1 MRKKAILAWELGYG
15 LGHIGVLSP
24 VAERLNKTG
33 WDCILAGHIDHATRG
48 LVPTSSVAITPP
60 PLLTVQRNSA
70 SYAELLYNAGF
81 HNPIAALA
89 AVKGWLSIFD
99 KYSPSVLVA
108 DLAPFA
114 ILAAR
119 IAGLPV
125 VITGSSF
132 NLPPPISPQPYL
144 RAWDV
149 AASHVPI
156 RKMETAALQGINTVL
171 SFNNRKA
178 VETVFEMY
186 DHATPVLCTYAALD
200 HFDRN
205 ALTQPVAYCG
215 PIRVE
220 DKGCSTP
227 WPDGSGPKVF
237 VHLKN
242 SNSNTGVVM
251 GALAKMGCRTLAY
264 IPNHPKAFNKNQLI
278 SNVPFNLLEV
288 AFDADLAITQG
299 NLSTSLFF
307 IERGVYVISSPEI
320 LEQALSAQRIAKMGF
335 GSILANGSGE
345 NDAIKAIAQGIETHP
360 TSTLFRK
367 LTLEESVNLL
377 IAAINQCAS

>member
-24 VAERLNKTG
+24 VAARLNKMG
-33 WDCILAGHIDHATRG
+33 WDCILAGHIEHATRG
-48 LVPTSSVAITPP
+48 LVPASSVAIAPP

-132 NLPPPISPQPYL
+132 NLPPPASPQPYL
-144 RAWDV
+144 RVWDG
-149 AASHVPI
+149 ATSLVPVGKI
-156 RKMETAALQGINTVL
+156 EAAALQGINTVL
-171 SFNNRKA
+171 RLNNRQ
-178 VETVFEMY
+178 VVRSVFEMY
-186 DHATPVLCTYAALD
+186 NHATPVLCSYAELD
-200 HFDRN
+200 HFERN
-205 ALTQPVAYCG
+205 AVMQPIRYCG
-215 PIRVE
+215 PIRIE
-220 DKGCSTP
+220 GQGISAP
-227 WPDGSGPKVF
+227 WPEGKGAKVF
-237 VHLKN
+237 VHLKT
-242 SNSNTGVVM
+242 SNSNTGAII
-251 GALAKMGCRTLAY
+251 GALADLGCRTLAY
-264 IPNHPKAFNKNQLI
+264 IPNHPARSADGQTI
-278 SNVPFNLLEV
+278 SNAPFNLLEV
-288 AFDADLAITQG
+288 ASDSDLAITQG

-307 IERGVYVISSPEI
+307 VERGVHVLSSPET
-320 LEQALSAQRIAKMGF
+320 LEQALTARRITKMGF
-335 GSILANGSGE
+335 GSTLANSSSKNGVAH
-345 NDAIKAIAQGIETHP
+345 AITQAIEARP
-360 TSTLFRK
+360 TSTISK
-367 LTLEESVNLL
+367 KNTLEE
-377 IAAINQCAS
+377 AINILISEINRSAR

>member
-24 VAERLNKTG
+24 VAEGLNKMG
-33 WDCILAGHIDHATRG
+33 WDCILAGHVDHATRG

-89 AVKGWLSIFD
+89 AVKGWLSIFE
-99 KYSPSVLVA
+99 KHSPSVLIA

-144 RAWDV
+144 RTWDA

-156 RKMETAALQGINTVL
+156 RALETAALQGINTVL
-171 SFNNRKA
+171 RFNSRKA
-178 VETVFEMY
+178 VGTVFEMY
-186 DHATPVLCTYAALD
+186 DHATPVLCTYAELD
-200 HFDRN
+200 HFDRS
-205 ALTQPVAYCG
+205 ASAQPLAYCG

-220 DKGCSTP
+220 DKGSSTP

-242 SNSNTGVVM
+242 SNSNTGVVID
-251 GALAKMGCRTLAY
+251 ALAELGCRTLAY
-264 IPNHPKAFNKNQLI
+264 IPNHPKAFNENQLI
-278 SNVPFNLLEV
+278 SNIPFNLLEV
-288 AFDADLAITQG
+288 ASSADLAITQG

-307 IERGVYVISSPEI
+307 IERGIYVISSPEI
-320 LEQALSAQRIAKMGF
+320 LEQALTAHRIAKMGF
-335 GSILANGSGE
+335 GSILANGSAK
-345 NDAIKAIAQGIETHP
+345 NDAIKAIERGIATHP
-360 TSTLFRK
+360 TPTPFKK
-367 LTLEESVNLL
+367 LTSDVSINLL
-377 IAAINQCAS
+377 ISAIHQCSV